1 MKKKIIKFFGI
12 VTAVPLL
19 MSSCIIATSH
29 QVTGNPV
36 GTKEGFSKAKYG
48 MGDDNDAGI
57 SAAAKNG
64 GITKIATVD
73 IKVYSDGSV
82 KTIVTGE

>member
-1 MKKKIIKFFGI
+1 MKKTI
-12 VTAVPLL
+12 VKYMGVAVAIPLL
-19 MSSCIIATSH
+19 MSSCIIYTSH

-36 GTKEGFSKAKYG
+36 GTKEGYAKAKYG

-57 SAAAKNG
+57 YAAAKNG

-73 IKVYSDGSV
+73 IKMYSDGSV

>member
-1 MKKKIIKFFGI
+1 MKKNILKYLGI
-12 VTAVPLL
+12 ALAAPVFL
-19 MSSCIIATSH
+19 SSCIIATSH

-36 GTKEGFSKAKYG
+36 GTKEGYAKAKYG

-64 GITKIATVD
+64 GISKIATVD
-73 IKVYSDGSV
+73 VKIYSDGSV